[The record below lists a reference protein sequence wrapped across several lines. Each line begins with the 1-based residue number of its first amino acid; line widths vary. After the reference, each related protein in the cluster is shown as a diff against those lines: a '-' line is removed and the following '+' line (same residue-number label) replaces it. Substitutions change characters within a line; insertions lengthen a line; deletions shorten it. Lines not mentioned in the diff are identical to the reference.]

1 MATLPPEYRHEPRLA
16 LAAGE
21 DGMDIVSRILAGAT
35 DYLRPGGILVT
46 EVGASADLLM
56 GRYPDVP
63 FLWLDFE
70 RGGDGVFLLTAEQ
83 LAEYRESFEES

>member
-1 MATLPPEYRHEPRLA
+1 
-16 LAAGE
+16 
-21 DGMDIVSRILAGAT
+21 MDVVSRILAGAA
-35 DYLRPGGILVT
+35 DYLRPGGVMVV

-56 GRYPDVP
+56 ARYPGVP

-83 LAEYRESFEES
+83 VFEYRDTFEESVT

>member
-1 MATLPPEYRHEPRLA
+1 M
-16 LAAGE
+16 
-21 DGMDIVSRILAGAT
+21 V
-35 DYLRPGGILVT
+35 V

-56 GRYPDVP
+56 ARYPDVP

-83 LAEYRESFEES
+83 LAEYRENFEES

>member
-1 MATLPPEYRHEPRLA
+1 MSRSSAWTPVTTVWTSLRA
-16 LAAGE
+16 SCVGAA
-21 DGMDIVSRILAGAT
+21 
-35 DYLRPGGILVT
+35 DYLRPGGIMVV

-56 GRYPDVP
+56 ARYPDVP

-83 LAEYRESFEES
+83 LDEYRESFEEGGA